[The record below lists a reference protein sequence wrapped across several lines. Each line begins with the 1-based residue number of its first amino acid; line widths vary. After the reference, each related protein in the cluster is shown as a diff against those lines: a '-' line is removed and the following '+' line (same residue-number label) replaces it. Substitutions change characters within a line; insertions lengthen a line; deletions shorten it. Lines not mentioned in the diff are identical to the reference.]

1 MQQHSVAVVGLNEIF
16 GKIVLTESSWARG
29 ESGKERA
36 KVSKRERFQVCA
48 LSLSFNS
55 SRGRG

>member
-29 ESGKERA
+29 ESEKEGV
-36 KVSKRERFQVCA
+36 KVSQSEGFQVCA
-48 LSLSFNS
+48 LSLSSNS